1 MIKSLMKSFVPVR
14 ARPQLRRVWNRA
26 RYFGTQY
33 QCPICRSRVQ
43 CFLPHAAS
51 KETCFHCPVCHS
63 KPPHRLASVYFAS
76 HLQWF
81 QRGGRLVH
89 IAPEPELGKELRR
102 LARRHGVEYRCGSI
116 VGSGDKYLDLL
127 NLPFADGSIELIYC
141 CHVLNALQDDR
152 RAMRE
157 VFRVLHPQGTA
168 LLQVPAFYGG
178 PVTLETN
185 SREERLAQFNDEGI
199 FRCYTPDDYIARLE
213 QAGFVVECY
222 RAVELPSAVVG
233 ATG

>member
-1 MIKSLMKSFVPVR
+1 M
-14 ARPQLRRVWNRA
+14 
-26 RYFGTQY
+26 
-33 QCPICRSRVQ
+33 Q

-127 NLPFADGSIELIYC
+127 NLPFADGSSRVDLLLSRAEWS
-141 CHVLNALQDDR
+141 QDDR

-157 VFRVLHPQGTA
+157 VFRVLHPLGTA
-168 LLQVPAFYGG
+168 ILQVPAFYGG
-178 PVTLETN
+178 QATLETN
-185 SREERLAQFNDEGI
+185 SREERIAAFNDDGI

-213 QAGFVVECY
+213 RAGFVVECY
-222 RAVELPSAVVG
+222 RAVELPSAVVARMG
-233 ATG
+233 